1 MTDTKWDKKI
11 HRLREEFPEIRNINW
26 SEILN
31 SEPEVFRSLAGDV
44 AKSSAPKKEKASN
57 STGAQGLAQLTNVDY
72 SELGFLDALDVLWGD
87 RSISDMVFKTGI
99 SRQLIY
105 NMKRGLRE
113 PTFEEMEQIAR
124 AFGKDPSF
132 FLEYRIGKALAA
144 IDVFLQRSPETATA
158 WYLKV
163 VKNQGINLQ

>member
-1 MTDTKWDKKI
+1 MTDTKWDKKLYK
-11 HRLREEFPEIRNINW
+11 LREQYPEVRNIDW
-26 SEILN
+26 ARILQ
-31 SEPEVFRSLAGDV
+31 SEPEVFRSIAGDV
-44 AKSSAPKKEKASN
+44 AKSNAPKKSKTTHAAN
-57 STGAQGLAQLTNVDY
+57 SQGLAQLTNVDY
-72 SELGFLDALDVLWGD
+72 SELCFLDALEILWGD
-87 RSISDMVFKTGI
+87 RSISDMVYKTGI

-158 WYLKV
+158 WYIKV